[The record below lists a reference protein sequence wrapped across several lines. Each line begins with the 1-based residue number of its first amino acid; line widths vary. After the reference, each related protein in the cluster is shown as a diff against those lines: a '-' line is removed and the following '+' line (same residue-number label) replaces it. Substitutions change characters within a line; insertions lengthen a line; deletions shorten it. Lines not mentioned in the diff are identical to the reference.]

1 MGGAA
6 SGSTVHRS
14 RRAGARSMPMIIR
27 IGICA
32 ENIHASSDDLR
43 GMPRS
48 QRSFGPSPAGAGLG
62 IALAE
67 YPRFSQISAKAGA
80 LPTMVTSHAGSLDR
94 RGLSDEQ
101 LVAMLRN
108 MLLQRQIDNRGFQL
122 NRQGKIPFALGSE
135 GHEALQ
141 AGAAMAFVRGKDV
154 LAPYYRDLG
163 LVLGIGVTPF
173 EMLVSMFAR
182 AGDTSGGRQF
192 PNHYSDRARGLL
204 SISSIIAAHLPHA
217 TGVAYA
223 FAFRGE
229 TGRAVLATS
238 GEGATSEGEWHESVN
253 FAAVHRLPIVFLVEN
268 NNYAISTPQ
277 RAQMAIADVADK
289 AAGYGIP
296 GAICDG
302 MDPIATY
309 AAVKAALDRARGGGG
324 PTLVEAKCFRYLS
337 HSTDD
342 DDRSYRD
349 RAVIDEARKHDP
361 LPAFERVL
369 IGAGIIDEAA
379 AKSLKTEVLRETN
392 AATDAAEVLP
402 YPPAADLYTD
412 VYAGAYEPWQ

>member
-1 MGGAA
+1 
-6 SGSTVHRS
+6 
-14 RRAGARSMPMIIR
+14 
-27 IGICA
+27 
-32 ENIHASSDDLR
+32 
-43 GMPRS
+43 
-48 QRSFGPSPAGAGLG
+48 
-62 IALAE
+62 
-67 YPRFSQISAKAGA
+67 
-80 LPTMVTSHAGSLDR
+80 MVTSHAGSLDR

-163 LVLGIGVTPF
+163 LVLGIGSTPF

-182 AGDTSGGRQF
+182 ADDTSGGRQF
-192 PNHYSDRARGLL
+192 PNHYSNRARGLM

-217 TGVAYA
+217 VGVAYA
-223 FAFRGE
+223 FKLRREA
-229 TGRAVLATS
+229 GRAVLATT

-253 FAAVHRLPIVFLVEN
+253 FAAVHRLPVVFLVEN

-277 RAQMAIADVADK
+277 RAQMAIANVADK

-296 GAICDG
+296 GSICDG

-309 AAVKAALDRARGGGG
+309 AAVKMALDGARGGGG

-349 RAVIDEARKHDP
+349 RAVIEEARKHDP

-369 IGAGIIDEAA
+369 IAAGILDEAA
-379 AKSLKTEVLRETN
+379 AKGLKTQVLRETN
-392 AATDAAEVLP
+392 EATDAAEALP
-402 YPPAADLYTD
+402 YPPASDLYTD